1 MKKRIKQFFNQP
13 YFNILCFNHP
23 FIGKIM
29 CKLNL
34 NHSIKLINID
44 PKPDGS
50 IPVLTGRCVYCGKI
64 FKSDEENE

>member
-13 YFNILCFNHP
+13 YFNILCFKYS

-34 NHSIKLINID
+34 NHSLRLIKIEGD
-44 PKPDGS
+44 TV
-50 IPVLTGRCVYCGKI
+50 IPTLTARCIYCSKV
-64 FKSDEENE
+64 FRSDEENN